1 MVNYLSTDTT
11 MIIYPTKSVK
21 IINKANPSFQI
32 KSKVCNDF
40 YSSFR
45 GFMFTRAIDDFFG
58 LLFINK
64 QESRIDTSIHMLF
77 MNFDLTVLWLDR
89 SFKIIDKVLARK
101 WRLAYIPS
109 RPAQYVLEIHPNRY
123 QDFSIGDCL
132 EIINEP

>member
-1 MVNYLSTDTT
+1 

-109 RPAQYVLEIHPNRY
+109 RPAQYVLEINASHIN
-123 QDFSIGDCL
+123 DFHMGDQL
-132 EIINEP
+132 IFSNEK